1 MGKKLL
7 VYLVDGTEYGPRTIE
22 IGNWVGR
29 AVYCN
34 RASINQVL
42 TRKEAARPGIYIF
55 KSSPSNISFNE
66 RIYIGEAEVVCAR
79 VKQQMLDPK
88 KDFEELVFFTSKDD
102 FLTKAHIK
110 YLEARL
116 ISEAHE
122 AKSAEITNG
131 TKPSL
136 PMLHEAEVSDLEYFI
151 DQIKLILPLMGFKF
165 LLPLVIKDKVEQLT
179 NEYNSMDIYH
189 IKSPSFRANMY
200 QTAQGFVI
208 LKGSQAKIT
217 VGLALSETYK
227 ALRTK
232 LIDQRLL
239 VPKDGYLIFTKDT
252 IFSSPTA
259 AANVVLGRQTP
270 GPITWLNR
278 DNKTLKE
285 ILQSQ

>member
-7 VYLVDGTEYGPRTIE
+7 VYLIDGTEYGPRTIE

-42 TRKEAARPGIYIF
+42 TRKEASRPGIYIF
-55 KSSPSNISFNE
+55 RSRPSHISFNE
-66 RIYIGEAEVVCAR
+66 RIYIGEAEVVGIR
-79 VKQQMLDPK
+79 IKQQMLDPK
-88 KDFEELVFFTSKDD
+88 KDFEELIIFTSKDD

-122 AKSAEITNG
+122 AKSAEVMNG

-136 PMLHEAEVSDLEYFI
+136 PVLHEAEISDLEYFI
-151 DQIKLILPLMGFKF
+151 EQIKLILPLMGFKF
-165 LLPLVIKDKVEQLT
+165 LLPLVAKDKIEQEDL
-179 NEYNSMDIYH
+179 EYNSINIYH
-189 IKSPSFRANMY
+189 IKSPTFRAEMH
-200 QTAQGFVI
+200 QTSQGFVV
-208 LKGSQAKIT
+208 LKGSQAKTTIGPA
-217 VGLALSETYK
+217 VSETYK
-227 ALRTK
+227 ALRK
-232 LIDQRLL
+232 QLLDQKIL
-239 VPKDGYLIFTKDT
+239 VPKDGYLEFIKDT

-270 GPITWLNR
+270 GPITWLNA